1 MLCTDIGGYNI
12 EYECL
17 DSEMP
22 EGAYY
27 TCRVLWSNTEIE
39 LAIVP
44 ANKDGKL
51 DRLDVGPG
59 YTFDATTGR
68 KRVFV
73 SLCTKR
79 PGKNAFLALAGF
91 EEDVVATIP
100 SELRLLKLRTKP

>member
-1 MLCTDIGGYNI
+1 
-12 EYECL
+12 
-17 DSEMP
+17 MP

-73 SLCTKR
+73 SLGER
-79 PGKNAFLALAGF
+79 PGKNAFLGSEALRKVSWPRSRQSYVF
-91 EEDVVATIP
+91 
-100 SELRLLKLRTKP
+100 